1 MELNETNIFLIL
13 KYGYLRMNIL
23 MHEHFI
29 IRILEKSIKHSRLLC
44 DFNGTPRTVN
54 LINTVHLDVF
64 TRYNQQGNLSSFNS
78 GMNAVVAAS
87 SQPSPHK

>member
-29 IRILEKSIKHSRLLC
+29 IRILEKSIKILILNIHACYVILMAHQELSILLTPCTWTYLLDTINKAIYPRL
-44 DFNGTPRTVN
+44 
-54 LINTVHLDVF
+54 I
-64 TRYNQQGNLSSFNS
+64 
-78 GMNAVVAAS
+78 AV
-87 SQPSPHK
+87 